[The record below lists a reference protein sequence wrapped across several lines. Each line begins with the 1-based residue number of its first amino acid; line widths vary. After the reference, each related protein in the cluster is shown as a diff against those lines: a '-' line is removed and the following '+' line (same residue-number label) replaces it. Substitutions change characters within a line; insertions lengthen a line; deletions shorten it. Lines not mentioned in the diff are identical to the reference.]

1 MKFTVSQEIL
11 LRPLQLVC
19 SIVERRSTL
28 PILSTVLLKAHDNSL
43 SLTSTDME
51 LEIIATLPVKVDEPG
66 TIAIPARKLSDFCR
80 TLPSDAN
87 ISLNSKDNKAVVR
100 AGKSRFSLATLPSE
114 DFPSSEGADYND
126 EITLKQSVLKALLDE
141 SSFAMASQDVR
152 YYLNGLLFER
162 EDNQLRAVATDGH
175 RLAYGS
181 LESNDKAAEKH
192 SIIIPRKAVI
202 ELGRLLEESD
212 EPVKIAFSSQQI
224 KVELNNI
231 HFTSKLIDGQFPN
244 YERVIPLSNDN
255 DKVVVANRDELR
267 QALSRVA
274 ILSSDKQRSVRIN
287 LEKGLLKATV
297 TNQEQETAEEELT
310 VDYKGEELEI
320 GFNNGY
326 LLDLLGAIDD
336 QNVTLTFSSD
346 GGSLLVTPT
355 ASEVDRQYVVMPM
368 RI

>member
-1 MKFTVSQEIL
+1 MKFTVPQEIL

-28 PILSTVLLKAHDNSL
+28 PILSTVLLKAHDDIL

-80 TLPSDAN
+80 TLQGDAI

-100 AGKSRFSLATLPSE
+100 AGKSRISLATLPSD
-114 DFPSSEGADYND
+114 DFPNSEGADYSD
-126 EITLKQSVLKALLDE
+126 EISLKQADLKALLDE
-141 SSFAMASQDVR
+141 TSFAMASQDVR

-162 EDNQLRAVATDGH
+162 EDDQLRAVATDGH
-175 RLAYGS
+175 RLAFGS
-181 LESNDKAAEKH
+181 LTADDKTAEKH

-202 ELGRLLEESD
+202 ELGRLLEDSD
-212 EPVKIAFSSQQI
+212 TPVKMAFSSQQI

-255 DKVVVANRDELR
+255 DKVVIANRDELR

-287 LEKGLLKATV
+287 LEKSLLKATV
-297 TNQEQETAEEELT
+297 TNQEQETAEEELS
-310 VDYKGEELEI
+310 VDYKGDELEI

-336 QNVTLTFSSD
+336 QNVTLTFSAD
-346 GGSLLVTPT
+346 GGSLLVTPD
-355 ASEVDRQYVVMPM
+355 SSDDRQYVVMPM